1 MKTSQ
6 KVAIVLVVVYLMAW
20 SVLTVTKAKFGDLVD
35 DPEEQARLVR
45 LYERDLQRKRSPFKP
60 Y

>member
-1 MKTSQ
+1 MKTSK

-20 SVLTVTKAKFGDLVD
+20 SVLTVTKAKFGDMVD
-35 DPEEQARLVR
+35 DPEEQARL
-45 LYERDLQRKRSPFKP
+45 YERELQRQRSPFKP

>member
-6 KVAIVLVVVYLMAW
+6 KVAIGLVVVYLVAW
-20 SVLTVTKAKFGDLVD
+20 SVLTTTKAMFHDLVD
-35 DPEEQARLVR
+35 DPEEQARL
-45 LYERDLQRKRSPFKP
+45 YERELQRKRSPFKP